1 MSEWRYAGIYMWI
14 VFAVMLLLK
23 LTKTVD
29 TTWWIVCLPI
39 YLPLILF
46 MLMISIAWIG
56 HRFK

>member
-29 TTWWIVCLPI
+29 TSWWIVCLPI
-39 YLPLILF
+39 YLPIIFF
-46 MLMISIAWIG
+46 MLMISIAWMG

>member
-1 MSEWRYAGIYMWI
+1 MIECRYAGIYMWI

-29 TTWWIVCLPI
+29 TSWWIVCLPI
-39 YLPLILF
+39 YLPIILF
-46 MLMISIAWIG
+46 MLMVSIAWMG

>member
-29 TTWWIVCLPI
+29 TSWWIVCLPI
-39 YLPLILF
+39 YLPIILF
-46 MLMISIAWIG
+46 MLMISIAWMG

>member
-29 TTWWIVCLPI
+29 TAWWIVCLPI
-39 YLPLILF
+39 YLPLILV